1 MCHNISLKSIK
12 ELKDINFYIPSYQRG
27 YRWKS
32 KQVHQLIDDIEMFTP
47 TENNP
52 FYFLQAL
59 AVAKDEEKKCVNV
72 VDGQQR
78 LTTLKLILGDSND
91 NIRYPMHVR
100 QIKLWI
106 NFLRIM
112 HGL

>member
-47 TENNP
+47 TENNTKP
-52 FYFLQAL
+52 KIEDY
-59 AVAKDEEKKCVNV
+59 EPE
-72 VDGQQR
+72 
-78 LTTLKLILGDSND
+78 D
-91 NIRYPMHVR
+91 NRN
-100 QIKLWI
+100 K
-106 NFLRIM
+106 
-112 HGL
+112 